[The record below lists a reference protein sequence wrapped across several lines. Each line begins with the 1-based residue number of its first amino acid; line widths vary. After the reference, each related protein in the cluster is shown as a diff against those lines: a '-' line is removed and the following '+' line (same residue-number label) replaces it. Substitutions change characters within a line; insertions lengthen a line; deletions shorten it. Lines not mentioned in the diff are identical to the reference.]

1 MRKDKK
7 RRAENAIYAK
17 AYKDALKKLKKGTGD
32 LQKKVSEFYSI
43 VDRAMK
49 KNIIHKNKA
58 NRLKSKVKR
67 FVKK

>member
-7 RRAENAIYAK
+7 RNVQNAVYIK

-32 LQKKVSEFYSI
+32 MQKMVSNFYSI

-49 KNIIHKNKA
+49 KNVIHKNKA
-58 NRLKSKVKR
+58 NRLKSKVR
-67 FVKK
+67 RLAKK

>member
-7 RRAENAIYAK
+7 RSSQNAAYAK
-17 AYKDALKKLKKGTGD
+17 AYKDALKKLKQGTGD
-32 LQKKVSEFYSI
+32 LQKLMNNFYSV

-58 NRLKSKVKR
+58 NRLKSKVRR
-67 FVKK
+67 FAKK